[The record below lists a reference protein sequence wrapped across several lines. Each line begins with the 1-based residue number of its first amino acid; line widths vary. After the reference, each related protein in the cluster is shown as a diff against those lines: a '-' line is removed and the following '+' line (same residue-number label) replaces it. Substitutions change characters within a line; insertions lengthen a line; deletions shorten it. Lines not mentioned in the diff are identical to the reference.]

1 MTKIFEGAL
10 SADSASNLIITG
22 GAGTKFRLI
31 KYQAES
37 SNTVPV
43 SRGGTGAT
51 SATDAKAN
59 LGIGTLGG
67 LDSATT
73 GNLRGLTSTS
83 SGIISADGN
92 GSMSIVS
99 GGSSVN
105 GDVFDV
111 TRNHNF
117 AFGGSALNQTIGSF
131 THTGTDLLINIHGS
145 IQFTVDDGVGGGN
158 NTGSVTVKIKWGT
171 GGTEY
176 TINSASFTNTSGTD
190 ATKSLSLDKNI
201 KIPSAAAGTDTL
213 LYSITCGSNGKMVN
227 QPIDIEVMI
236 LTAN

>member
-10 SADSASNLIITG
+10 SADSASNLIISG
-22 GAGTKFRLI
+22 GNGTKFRLI

-83 SGIISADGN
+83 SGIISADGD

-99 GGSSVN
+99 GGSSVH

-111 TRNHNF
+111 TRTHNHG
-117 AFGGSALNQTIGSF
+117 FGGSALNQSIGSF

-145 IQFTVDDGVGGGN
+145 IQFTVDDGVGASN
-158 NTGSVTVKIKWGT
+158 NTGSVIVKIRWGT
-171 GGTEY
+171 SGTEY
-176 TINSASFTNTSGTD
+176 TIASANFSNTGDGD
-190 ATKSLSLDKNI
+190 ASHTVSLDKNI
-201 KIPSAAAGTDTL
+201 KIPNAAVGTDTL
-213 LYSITCGSNGKMVN
+213 LYSITHGTNGKMVN
-227 QPIDIEVMI
+227 QPINIEVMI
-236 LTAN
+236 LSAN